1 MMVNKDTAE
10 ILNRIQV
17 SLRQAQHV
25 MVVSHIDPDG
35 DAIGSVLAFGQY
47 LTRSGIKATMVR
59 DSEIPEKYRFLP
71 SVERMIQ
78 CGSLPPGFSCD
89 TVVVLECPDVKRMGA
104 ASELFSDDATII
116 NIDHHTGNGNYGT
129 INWIDVG
136 ASSIGELLFE
146 YFEHVHY
153 SIDYEAAV
161 MLYTAILTDTGRFRY
176 DATSPKTME
185 IAGKLMSLGLDTNDI
200 CRQVYFNESPSR
212 LRLLGAALRTLE
224 YHADGTVCLL
234 TLTNEMYAEAGSAR
248 DESDGIV
255 DYAMHSRGV
264 LIGALIK
271 EVDATTTRCSLRS
284 VGDIDVASVARTFGG
299 GGHSKAAGC
308 SISMPLAEAKAEI
321 ISLLTEATGVVRQ
334 SV

>member
-1 MMVNKDTAE
+1 MVNKETAE
-10 ILNRIQV
+10 ILSRIQV
-17 SLRQAQHV
+17 LLREAKHV
-25 MVVSHIDPDG
+25 MVVSHVDPDG

-47 LTRSGIKATMVR
+47 LSRSEIKVTMVR

-71 SVERMIQ
+71 SVERIIQ

-104 ASELFSDDATII
+104 ASELFGDEATVI

-129 INWIDVG
+129 VNWIDVD
-136 ASSIGELLFE
+136 ASSVGELLCE
-146 YFEHVHY
+146 YFDHVQY
-153 SIDYEAAV
+153 PIDYEAAV
-161 MLYTAILTDTGRFRY
+161 QLYTAILTDTGRFRY
-176 DATSPKTME
+176 DATSPRTME
-185 IAGKLMSLGLDTNDI
+185 IAGKLMSLGLDTDDI
-200 CRQVYFNESPSR
+200 CRQVYYNESPSR

-224 YHADGTVCLL
+224 YHAGGTVCLL
-234 TLTNEMYAEAGSAR
+234 TLTNQMYAEAGSAR

-264 LIGALIK
+264 LVGALIK
-271 EVDATTTRCSLRS
+271 EADAATTRCSLRS
-284 VGDIDVASVARTFGG
+284 IGDIDVASVARKFGG
-299 GGHSKAAGC
+299 GGHRKAAGC
-308 SISMPLAEAKAEI
+308 SISKPLAQAKTEI